1 MLGCISAQRS
11 LKKTANMKKLLLFIA
26 IVFCTVFTGSSQ
38 EKKYLE
44 HIVREGESLRKIAR
58 KYRIKK
64 RALFKLNP
72 DLRKKPVENTVL
84 LVPNPKYKEVSRE
97 QTSSLRSHI
106 VQPKETLFGIA
117 KKYSVPLNLL
127 KEYNPF
133 LKDKGLDI
141 GMVLKI
147 PQFKVLSQD
156 EQRLI
161 KLANL
166 AKMYEL
172 HTVVKDDSFYSL
184 TRNYHVSKESLL
196 RLNPDLKG
204 GLKLGM
210 VLKIWRKRNIDNTLQ
225 GRRILMKDSTVN
237 SRSINVALLFPF
249 KFRKNDTLT
258 KEQLFSSKGKLE
270 NIVTDFYL
278 GVEIA
283 IDSLKK
289 QGLSINLK
297 VFDSEN
303 NKDCIL
309 DYFDA
314 GAFDSI
320 DVVFGPV
327 YNKHVNMVAERLKDI
342 PVVYPFYS
350 KKQGAFT
357 NQNVIKTAPDHSVY
371 EKVVLD
377 YFKRNHN
384 NEHVVVVGNYTV
396 ASELKMR
403 YFKRELLQKDSI
415 SEVAMLQPEEGFIQ
429 KERFEQA
436 IDTLGVNWVLLTTNN
451 KVVTADVVNN
461 LKSLPNNASVRLFAM
476 EKAKNFEIIDNNTL
490 AKMNFTYAVSGVQND
505 SLPEVAEFYRKYLLK
520 NYAYPT
526 DYAIRGFDIVYDVL
540 VRMSATDESL
550 LDTDFSEGSRRVGN
564 SFFYEKEFLKPIS
577 NKAVYL
583 RKYNEDLTIEDIPL
597 YEEESEEPREEDTRA
612 VLSEE

>member
-1 MLGCISAQRS
+1 
-11 LKKTANMKKLLLFIA
+11 MKKLLLFIS
-26 IVFCTVFTGSSQ
+26 IVFCTVFTGNSQ

-44 HIVREGESLRKIAR
+44 HVVQEGESFRKIAR

-64 RALFKLNP
+64 KELFKLNP
-72 DLRKKPVENTVL
+72 DLRKRPSENTIL
-84 LVPNPKYKEVSRE
+84 LVPNPNYKEFSKKQE
-97 QTSSLRSHI
+97 GSLKSHI

-117 KKYSVPLNLL
+117 KKYSVHIDLL
-127 KEYNPF
+127 KEYNPS
-133 LKDKGLDI
+133 LKDRGLDI

-147 PQFKVLSQD
+147 PKFKVLSQE
-156 EQRLI
+156 EQRAI
-161 KLANL
+161 KLAKW
-166 AKMYEL
+166 AKTYEL

-196 RLNPDLKG
+196 RLNPELKE
-204 GLKLGM
+204 GLRLGM
-210 VLKIWRKRNIDNTLQ
+210 VLKLWRKRNIENTLKSAHN
-225 GRRILMKDSTVN
+225 LFKDSIVN
-237 SRSINVALLFPF
+237 LKTIDVALLFPF
-249 KFRKNDTLT
+249 KFHKNDTLT

-278 GVEIA
+278 GAEIA
-283 IDSLKK
+283 IDSLKH

-327 YNKHVNMVAERLKDI
+327 YNKHVNLVAERLKDI

-350 KKQGAFT
+350 KRQASFT
-357 NQNVIKTAPDHSVY
+357 NQNVIKTAPDRSVY
-371 EKVVLD
+371 ETAVLD
-377 YFKRNHN
+377 HFKRNHT

-403 YFKRELLQKDSI
+403 YFKRELLQNDSI
-415 SEVAMLQPEEGFIQ
+415 SDVAMLQPEEGYIQ
-429 KERFEQA
+429 KERFIQA
-436 IDTLGVNWVLLTTNN
+436 IDSLGVNWVLLTTNN

-461 LKSLPNNASVRLFAM
+461 LKSLPNNPSVRLFAM
-476 EKAKNFEIIDNNTL
+476 EKAQNFDIIENNTL
-490 AKMNFTYAVSGVQND
+490 AKMNFTFAASGVQND
-505 SLPEVAEFYRKYLLK
+505 SLPEVAKFHHKYLLK
-520 NYAYPT
+520 NHAYPT

-540 VRMSATDESL
+540 VRMSATEESL
-550 LDTDFSEGSRRVGN
+550 LDTDFSGGSRRVGN
-564 SFFYEKEFLKPIS
+564 SFFYEREFLKPVT

-583 RKYNEDLTIEDIPL
+583 RKYNEDLTMEDLPL
-597 YEEESEEPREEDTRA
+597 FKEESKDIEQGDLTLI
-612 VLSEE
+612 LSKE

>member
-1 MLGCISAQRS
+1 
-11 LKKTANMKKLLLFIA
+11 MKKLLLFMS
-26 IVFCTVFTGSSQ
+26 IVFCTVFTGNSQ
-38 EKKYLE
+38 EKKYLK

-64 RALFKLNP
+64 RELFRLNP
-72 DLRKKPVENTVL
+72 DLQKRPSENTIL
-84 LVPNPKYKEVSRE
+84 LIPNPDYKEFSKA
-97 QTSSLRSHI
+97 QKGTFKSHI

-117 KKYSVPLNLL
+117 KKYSVPLDLL
-127 KEYNPF
+127 KEYNPS
-133 LKDKGLDI
+133 LKDTALDI

-147 PQFKVLSQD
+147 PKLKVLSQE
-156 EQRLI
+156 EQEDI
-161 KLANL
+161 KLAKW
-166 AKMYEL
+166 AKTYEL

-184 TRNYHVSKESLL
+184 TRKYHISKGSLL
-196 RLNPDLKG
+196 RLNPDLKE

-210 VLKIWRKRNIDNTLQ
+210 VLKLWRKRNMDKAFQ
-225 GRRILMKDSTVN
+225 GPRSLFNDSLVN
-237 SRSINVALLFPF
+237 SNTIDVALLFPF

-278 GVEIA
+278 GAEMA
-283 IDSLKK
+283 IDSLKN
-289 QGLSINLK
+289 QGLAINLK

-303 NKDCIL
+303 HKDCIL

-327 YNKHVNMVAERLKDI
+327 YNKHVNLVAERLKDI

-350 KKQGAFT
+350 KKQASFT
-357 NQNVIKTAPDHSVY
+357 NQNVIKTAPDRGIY

-377 YFKRNHN
+377 YFKRNHT

-403 YFKRELLQKDSI
+403 YFKRALLQNDSI
-415 SEVAMLQPEEGFIQ
+415 SDVAMLQPEEGYIQ
-429 KERFEQA
+429 KERFVQA
-436 IDTLGVNWVLLTTNN
+436 VDTLGVNWVLLTTNN

-461 LKSLPNNASVRLFAM
+461 LKSLPNNPSVRLFAM
-476 EKAKNFEIIDNNTL
+476 EKAQNFDIIDNNTL

-505 SLPEVAEFYRKYLLK
+505 SLPEVADFYHKYLLK
-520 NYAYPT
+520 NHAYPT

-540 VRMSATDESL
+540 VRMSGTEESL

-564 SFFYEKEFLKPIS
+564 SFFYEKEFLKPIA

-583 RKYNEDLTIEDIPL
+583 QKYKEDLTIEDLPVFKEASKDM
-597 YEEESEEPREEDTRA
+597 EEEDGTS
-612 VLSEE
+612 VLSKE